1 MAVYTTIDNP
11 EAYFQTKLYT
21 GNGSTQTITLDNTDA
36 DLDPD
41 LIWVK
46 KRSGSHDSVVVDTV
60 RGVTKVIETS
70 TTDAEAT
77 WTNGITA
84 ISTDSFALGDAGA
97 NNDNTETF
105 VAWCW
110 KAGTSFS
117 NDASATSIGDIDST
131 GSASTT
137 AGFSIVSWTGTGSN
151 GGIKHGLNTKP
162 SMIITKPRSDV
173 GSWYTYHGKIASDP
187 ETDFFKLNENE
198 ASADNATVWNDTAP
212 TTSIF
217 TTGTAFDS
225 GRTFIGYCF
234 SDIQG
239 YCKTGTYK
247 GNGSTSG
254 PFIYCGFR
262 PAFIILKFIGGAYN
276 WMIYD
281 AKREGYNVDN
291 DHLKA
296 NNSDAEGTSD
306 DLDILS
312 NGFKMRT
319 SGVGEN
325 SSGEPYLWIAFAE
338 APFVNSNGVPANAR

>member
-1 MAVYTTIDNP
+1 MAVYTTIDDP
-11 EAYFQTKLYT
+11 SAYFKVQLFTGTGSSNAVTFNDTDTDMQPDLVWIKSRNDTNEHYVSDSVRGTGKEIYT
-21 GNGSTQTITLDNTDA
+21 SLTNAEVSDANGVTAFGSDGFTVGSGTGLNGS
-36 DLDPD
+36 
-41 LIWVK
+41 
-46 KRSGSHDSVVVDTV
+46 SDT
-60 RGVTKVIETS
+60 
-70 TTDAEAT
+70 
-77 WTNGITA
+77 N
-84 ISTDSFALGDAGA
+84 
-97 NNDNTETF
+97 

-131 GSASTT
+131 GSVSTT

-162 SMIITKPRSDV
+162 SMIITKPRSAV

-247 GNGSTSG
+247 GNGSTDG
-254 PFIYCGFR
+254 PFIFCGFR
-262 PAFIILKFIGGAYN
+262 PAFIILKFIGGTYN

-281 AKREGYNVDN
+281 NKREGYNVDN

-296 NNSDAEGTSD
+296 NLNDAEGTSD